1 MFPDTEPPVT
11 GYLCPSG
18 SFQMGRGGSGGSA
31 VTVSK
36 LLTNFGGERF
46 DRPLNPDN
54 LLDLHDLDINMT
66 AVL

>member
-1 MFPDTEPPVT
+1 M
-11 GYLCPSG
+11 GSG
-18 SFQMGRGGSGGSA
+18 DSGGSA